1 MSTHTHTGCYCWTVH
16 QSTRGHS
23 RERERERD
31 KYEVLLLAAAVSSI
45 RRVVTCTST
54 SCSFLFSGFAP
65 LCSRIIPLHYTR
77 YACTSRFLSLSHSQ
91 LCVFCVYIL
100 ILFFFIILCGRR
112 RRRER
117 KKEKK
122 ERNERAYWMRTYII
136 MSRRLANRETS
147 CSGVALLFYSI
158 VAAAAAACCCWLLT
172 GKQKHTIGIMN
183 RKERKEK
190 KRNYR
195 NLRHNLMN
203 RKWRVVTPPRLL
215 FESLAVCL
223 CCVIAPTHL
232 NRTRFSKTH
241 TTTRV
246 THSAVLSIARNQFLK
261 RIISSSSYHP
271 TRPPTTRRVFILEN
285 RPAVQHHWKLL

>member
-100 ILFFFIILCGRR
+100 ILFFFYFIVRTTTTT
-112 RRRER
+112 R
-117 KKEKK
+117 KKE
-122 ERNERAYWMRTYII
+122 
-136 MSRRLANRETS
+136 
-147 CSGVALLFYSI
+147 
-158 VAAAAAACCCWLLT
+158 
-172 GKQKHTIGIMN
+172 
-183 RKERKEK
+183 RKERK
-190 KRNYR
+190 KRARVLNAHLYHYESPSSQSW
-195 NLRHNLMN
+195 NILLRCSPSILFYCCCCCCC
-203 RKWRVVTPPRLL
+203 LL
-215 FESLAVCL
+215 LLAFNWK
-223 CCVIAPTHL
+223 A
-232 NRTRFSKTH
+232 KTH
-241 TTTRV
+241 
-246 THSAVLSIARNQFLK
+246 NWN
-261 RIISSSSYHP
+261 Y
-271 TRPPTTRRVFILEN
+271 E
-285 RPAVQHHWKLL
+285 